1 MNTSKFSQNNEP
13 RLNNLNLNAE
23 PTISDNINSV
33 EAQEARLDIILG
45 KANIDFEN

>member
-1 MNTSKFSQNNEP
+1 MNTSNFSQNNEP

-23 PTISDNINSV
+23 PAVSDNINSV
-33 EAQEARLDIILG
+33 EAQEAKLDVILG